1 MAILENSGSRTAAA
15 PVADTRTR
23 VFDLISFVARFY
35 MAYIWIV
42 AGLFK
47 IFESKM
53 EMAQAIQ
60 AYDIFT
66 NDFAYGLAHL
76 IGPLE
81 LAGGLFLLFGVFL
94 RKSALVG
101 NIVLVL
107 FVIGIAQAWA
117 RGIELNCGC
126 FSAESAAMNY
136 PLQYAQTIGRD
147 IFYIALMTWTMYR
160 PFTKWS
166 VKP

>member
-1 MAILENSGSRTAAA
+1 MAIIENTGLRAVDAAV
-15 PVADTRTR
+15 PDTRTR
-23 VFDLISFVARFY
+23 VLDLISFVARFY

-42 AGLFK
+42 AGVFK
-47 IFESKM
+47 IFDSTM
-53 EMAQAIQ
+53 NTTQSIQ

-66 NDFAYGLAHL
+66 SEWNYALAHL

-81 LAGGLFLLFGVFL
+81 LAGGLLLLFGVFL

-107 FVIGIAQAWA
+107 FIIGISQAWA

-126 FSAESAAMNY
+126 FSAESEAMNY

-147 IFYIALMTWTMYR
+147 LFYIALMTWTMYR
-160 PFTKWS
+160 PFTRWA
-166 VKP
+166 VRP

>member
-1 MAILENSGSRTAAA
+1 MSILESSGSREATAPA
-15 PVADTRTR
+15 ADTRAR

-47 IFESKM
+47 ILTSKM
-53 EMAQAIQ
+53 EVAQSIQ

-81 LAGGLFLLFGVFL
+81 FTGGLLLLLGLFI
-94 RKSALVG
+94 RRSALVG
-101 NIVLVL
+101 NVVLVL
-107 FVIGIAQAWA
+107 FIIGIAQAWA

-147 IFYIALMTWTMYR
+147 LFYITLMTWTMYR

-166 VKP
+166 VWP

>member
-1 MAILENSGSRTAAA
+1 MAIIDNTSTRADLSFAADNRSR
-15 PVADTRTR
+15 VL
-23 VFDLISFVARFY
+23 DLISFVARFY

-42 AGLFK
+42 AGMFK
-47 IFESKM
+47 ISESKM
-53 EMAQAIQ
+53 ALTQSIQ

-66 NDFAYGLAHL
+66 PGWNYGLAHL

-81 LAGGLFLLFGVFL
+81 LAGGLLLLFGVYL
-94 RKSALVG
+94 RGSGLVSALVLG
-101 NIVLVL
+101 L
-107 FVIGIAQAWA
+107 FVIGISQAWA

-126 FSAESAAMNY
+126 FSAEAEAMNY

-147 IFYIALMTWTMYR
+147 LFYIALSVWTMRR
-160 PFTKWS
+160 PFTAWA